1 MPEPYINS
9 ISPLW
14 DSFPS
19 SQTKPSSQNAE
30 VPFADIFQSAIDN
43 VRQTDD
49 EKNKMEYLLATGQL
63 DNPAELTIASTKAA
77 TAVELLIQLRN
88 KALDSY
94 SELMR
99 ISL

>member
-9 ISPLW
+9 ITPFW
-14 DSFPS
+14 DSFPT
-19 SQTKPSSQNAE
+19 SQTKPTSVSPD

-49 EKNKMEYLLATGQL
+49 DKNKMEYLLATGQL

-77 TAVELLIQLRN
+77 AAVELLIQLRN

-94 SELMR
+94 SELVR